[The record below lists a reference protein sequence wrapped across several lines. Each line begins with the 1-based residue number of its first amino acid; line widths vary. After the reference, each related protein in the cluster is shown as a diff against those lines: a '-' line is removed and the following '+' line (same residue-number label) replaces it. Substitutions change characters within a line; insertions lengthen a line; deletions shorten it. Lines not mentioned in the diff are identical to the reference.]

1 MFTGEVDMC
10 KEVEVMLEESDS
22 ELVGSDSDELRTAVK
37 FQLAG
42 LVVQTEC

>member
-10 KEVEVMLEESDS
+10 KEVEVMLEERDS
-22 ELVGSDSDELRTAVK
+22 ELVDGDKFRTAVK

-42 LVVQTEC
+42 LVVQTQC